1 MSIANH
7 LWSTPM
13 KSVKKMYERMKVF
26 CIAYPA
32 VVSGFFIYSYL
43 FFCILQ
49 YFFKLKS
56 SSLFHSPILT
66 NIVESF
72 DAFPFMW
79 LLSVAL
85 VKVIEV
91 RTELH
96 KSEEKRIFAEREK
109 QLHQSQLKT
118 LQEVTRGVQHHV
130 NNPLA
135 IISLAVAPA
144 RKAAGNNQKVLH
156 QLNIIDEAVK
166 RMITALED
174 FSKIREY
181 TVESGG
187 PIVGD
192 IVTPNVKQ

>member
-1 MSIANH
+1 
-7 LWSTPM
+7 M

-56 SSLFHSPILT
+56 SSLFHSPIIT

-109 QLHQSQLKT
+109 QLHKSQLKT

-166 RMITALED
+166 RMSTALED

>member
-1 MSIANH
+1 
-7 LWSTPM
+7 M
-13 KSVKKMYERMKVF
+13 KSIKKMYEKTKAF
-26 CIAYPA
+26 CIVYPA
-32 VVSGFFIYSYL
+32 FVSGFFIYSYL

-56 SSLFHSPILT
+56 SSLFHSPVLT
-66 NIVESF
+66 NIIESF

-91 RTELH
+91 RTKLH
-96 KSEEKRIFAEREK
+96 ESEEQRFFAEREK

-118 LQEVTRGVQHHV
+118 LQEITRGVQHHI

-135 IISLAVAPA
+135 IISLALGPA

-156 QLNIIDEAVK
+156 QLNVIDEAAN
-166 RMITALED
+166 RMITTLKD
-174 FSKIREY
+174 FSKVREY
-181 TVESGG
+181 TVESAG

-192 IVTPNVKQ
+192 IVTPNIK

>member
-1 MSIANH
+1 MDIIHGAR
-7 LWSTPM
+7 PM
-13 KSVKKMYERMKVF
+13 KSIKRMYEQTKAF

-32 VVSGFFIYSYL
+32 VLSGYFIYGYL

-49 YFFKLKS
+49 YFFKVKS
-56 SSLFHSPILT
+56 YSFFQSHVLT

-85 VKVIEV
+85 VKVIDV
-91 RTELH
+91 RTKLLE
-96 KSEEKRIFAEREK
+96 SEEQRIIAERER
-109 QLHQSQLKT
+109 QLHQAQLKT

-135 IISLAVAPA
+135 IIVLALIPA
-144 RKAAGNNQKVLH
+144 RKAAGNNEKILH
-156 QLNIIDEAVK
+156 QLDVIDESVK
-166 RMITALED
+166 RMSTALED
-174 FSKIREY
+174 FSKVREY
-181 TVESGG
+181 TVESAG

-192 IVTPNVKQ
+192 IVTPNVK

>member
-1 MSIANH
+1 
-7 LWSTPM
+7 M
-13 KSVKKMYERMKVF
+13 KSIKKMYERMKAL

-32 VVSGFFIYSYL
+32 FVSGFFIYSYL

-66 NIVESF
+66 DVVESF

-79 LLSVAL
+79 LLSAAL

-91 RTELH
+91 RTKLH
-96 KSEEKRIFAEREK
+96 KSEEQRIFAEREK
-109 QLHQSQLKT
+109 QLRQSQLKT

-135 IISLAVAPA
+135 IIALTLAPA

-156 QLNIIDEAVK
+156 QLDIIDEAVK
-166 RMITALED
+166 RMSTALED

>member
-1 MSIANH
+1 
-7 LWSTPM
+7 M
-13 KSVKKMYERMKVF
+13 KSIKKMYEKMKAF

-32 VVSGFFIYSYL
+32 FVSGFFIYSYL
-43 FFCILQ
+43 FFCILE

-56 SSLFHSPILT
+56 SSLFHSLVVT

-85 VKVIEV
+85 VKVIDV
-91 RTELH
+91 RTKLH
-96 KSEEKRIFAEREK
+96 KSEEQRIFAEREI

-130 NNPLA
+130 NNPIA
-135 IISLAVAPA
+135 IISLALVPA
-144 RKAAGNNQKVLH
+144 RKAAAKNQKVLH
-156 QLNIIDEAVK
+156 QLGVIDKAVK
-166 RMITALED
+166 KMSTALED

-192 IVTPNVKQ
+192 IVTPNVRQ